1 MKRILLALS
10 ASATAV
16 VLTASAAL
24 AQYPPT
30 SAPPGGGP
38 GGPLPGGEPGGTLPF
53 TGANI
58 SWGLILLGGL
68 VITGAVLLFAAR
80 RRSRV

>member
-1 MKRILLALS
+1 MNRIMLALS
-10 ASATAV
+10 TAAMSV
-16 VLTASAAL
+16 VLTASVAL

-30 SAPPGGGP
+30 SAPPGGP
-38 GGPLPGGEPGGTLPF
+38 PDPLPGGDAGSTLPF

-58 SWGLILLGGL
+58 SWGLILLGAL
-68 VITGAVLLFAAR
+68 VITGVVLLFAAR